1 MRKRE
6 KNNIILIGFMA
17 SGKSTLSKSLEK
29 NSGFIRISTDEMI
42 AEKMQMSIGEI
53 FANHGEEFFR
63 KLEVEVLFTIIEMLR
78 DTSKKYVVDCGGGII
93 YASNFNELKNYGDI
107 CFLNVPYEKVLDR
120 LKNDKS
126 RPLASDKENLRQL
139 YRIRLK
145 DYKALADFEYFGT
158 VASDFVKD
166 LDL

>member
-17 SGKSTLSKSLEK
+17 SGKSTLSKNLEK
-29 NSGFIRISTDEMI
+29 DSGFIRISTDEMI
-42 AEKMQMSIGEI
+42 AEKMQMSISEI

-63 KLEVEVLFTIIEMLR
+63 KLEDEVLYTVSEMLR
-78 DTSKKYVVDCGGGII
+78 DTSKKFVVDCGGGAM
-93 YASNFNELKNYGDI
+93 YANNFNELKNYGDV
-107 CFLNVPYEKVLDR
+107 CFLNVPYERVLDR

-126 RPLASDKENLRQL
+126 RPLANDEESLRRL
-139 YRIRLK
+139 YTIRLK
-145 DYKALADFEYFGT
+145 DYKRLADFEYFGT
-158 VASDFVKD
+158 VASDFVKA